1 MHTNSNP
8 SNTLIHSMMRAEI
21 YDHPVESIKLIE
33 THISWVI
40 LTGTYAY
47 KIKKPYNLGF
57 LDFSSLSQRRQ
68 FCLEELRLNKRLAA
82 SVYLDIVAISGSV
95 THPVLQGP
103 GETIEYAVKMVQF
116 PQEAQLDI
124 MLAEGKLGN
133 KHIDAFAH
141 LLAEFHQN
149 TETAN
154 ADTCFGSPEHV
165 YQPVTR
171 TFEKI
176 HSCTQV
182 QQHSRHLTELE
193 EWNKTFFS
201 THKQLFEKR
210 KLDGFIRECHGDLHL
225 RNLLWL
231 NDKPLAFDCLEF
243 DPNLRWIDTLSD
255 IAFLVMDLQDRQHPQ
270 LAYHFLDTYM
280 ECCGDYSGLQ
290 VFRFYLVYRAII
302 RAMVNAISAEETG
315 VTAEKKH
322 KAEKDCQ
329 DYLALA
335 LSYARPNKPVL
346 IIVHGLSASGKST
359 LSQILLEHIGA
370 IRIRSDVERKRM
382 FGLLDSSGA
391 INSDSNSDHTHNRN
405 EKLTHIYSQ
414 KASDETYS
422 QLYKLTDDVL
432 ASGFSVIV
440 DAAFLKYNERR
451 SFLKLA
457 QNRETPFVMLSLIAS
472 PDTLRQRIQARP
484 KGVSDADISVLEQQL
499 RTAESVHKDELP
511 FQIIVD
517 TEKNLN
523 LYKLTEAIIE
533 KSRQQQ

>member
-103 GETIEYAVKMVQF
+103 GETIEYAVKMAQF
-116 PQEAQLDI
+116 PQEAQLDV
-124 MLAEGKLGN
+124 MLADGKLGN

-149 TETAN
+149 TETAS
-154 ADTCFGSPEHV
+154 ADTCFGNPEHV
-165 YQPVTR
+165 YQPVAR

-176 HSCTQV
+176 RLCTQV
-182 QQHSRHLTELE
+182 QQHSRHLAELE
-193 EWNKTFFS
+193 NWAESFFS
-201 THKQLFEKR
+201 THKHLFENR
-210 KLDGFIRECHGDLHL
+210 KHDGFIRECHGDLHL

-231 NDKPLAFDCLEF
+231 NGKPLAFDCLEF

-270 LAYHFLDTYM
+270 LAYHFLNTYM

-290 VFRFYLVYRAII
+290 VFRFYLVYRAVI
-302 RAMVNAISAEETG
+302 RAMVNAISAEETD
-315 VTAEKKH
+315 TALEKRH
-322 KAEKDCQ
+322 KAVKDCHA
-329 DYLALA
+329 YLTLA
-335 LSYARPNKPVL
+335 QSYTSPNNPVL

-359 LSQILLEHIGA
+359 LSEIVLEHIGA

-382 FGLLDSSGA
+382 FGLLDTTGT
-391 INSDSNSDHTHNRN
+391 INSDSNTGLTHNRT
-405 EKLTHIYSQ
+405 EKFTHIYSQ
-414 KASDETYS
+414 KASDETYT
-422 QLYKLTDDVL
+422 QLYKLADDAL

-440 DAAFLKYNERR
+440 DAAFLKYNKRR

-457 QNRETPFVMLSLIAS
+457 QNRNIPFVMLSLIAS

-484 KGVSDADISVLEQQL
+484 KGVSDADIFVLEQQL
-499 RTAESVHKDELP
+499 RTAEPVHEDELP

-523 LYKLTEAIIE
+523 LYKLTSAIIE